1 MRVGELSHLS
11 CETILEISICCV
23 SLLAMLREANTLTN
37 TLIPAGGDNVPLACR
52 MNQVREGQTL
62 KLLSTIS
69 GLKFSKCLRRIKN
82 RDTSR

>member
-37 TLIPAGGDNVPLACR
+37 TLIPAGGDNVPLAC
-52 MNQVREGQTL
+52 MNQVREEQTL

-69 GLKFSKCLRRIKN
+69 GLKFSKCLRRITN